1 MLYLGLN
8 YSLLEKERY
17 QLPCYYPFFRI

>member
-1 MLYLGLN
+1 MLYVGLN
-8 YSLLEKERY
+8 YSLLEKERH